1 MLYFTQ
7 SIVQFFFTLVFISIP
22 IKLYIQ
28 LEFHLFELERKKSVE
43 QSIRISITQNMRE
56 RFMHDYEMKSFR

>member
-28 LEFHLFELERKKSVE
+28 LEFHLFELKRKKSVE

>member
-28 LEFHLFELERKKSVE
+28 LEFHLFELERKKCVE

>member
-28 LEFHLFELERKKSVE
+28 LEFHLFELKRKKSVE

-56 RFMHDYEMKSFR
+56 RYMHDYEMKSFR